1 MSKKISIFGY
11 LILFTLIFF
20 FISGFLKDQ
29 SIYIEAG
36 PKGGFFDTSAHVL
49 KKRLKEYDI
58 NAEVINREDTIKIV
72 DDINDNKKNI
82 HVGFVAQDLKN
93 AQFKNVEALGS
104 LILEPL
110 FIFYRKDLEL
120 NSLADF
126 PFNFL

>member
-11 LILFTLIFF
+11 LIVFTLIFF

-72 DDINDNKKNI
+72 DDINT
-82 HVGFVAQDLKN
+82 
-93 AQFKNVEALGS
+93 
-104 LILEPL
+104 LEKYL
-110 FIFYRKDLEL
+110 DYHYGL
-120 NSLADF
+120 
-126 PFNFL
+126 